1 MHFDGDPVIM
11 GTEIEV
17 SVVEKGIKM
26 VCNSETES
34 LVAPNVVQNAMCN
47 LFNDISDVRSSVTHQ
62 SRNILA
68 MNKRLWRKLTR

>member
-1 MHFDGDPVIM
+1 M
-11 GTEIEV
+11 
-17 SVVEKGIKM
+17 VEKGIKM

-34 LVAPNVVQNAMCN
+34 LVAPNAVQNAMCN